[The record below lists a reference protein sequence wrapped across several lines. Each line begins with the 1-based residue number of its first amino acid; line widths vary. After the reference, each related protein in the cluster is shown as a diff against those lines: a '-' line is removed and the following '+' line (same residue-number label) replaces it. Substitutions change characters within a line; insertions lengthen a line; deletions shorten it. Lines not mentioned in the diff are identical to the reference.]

1 MAAVCVAGGDE
12 CVGVSEGRLA
22 AAGRGACRSILL
34 PGRLAGKCHL
44 QAVTSGSLS
53 MRAILSGKAGCG
65 LVEEDCRLVLF
76 GFGWRRFALGGFSL
90 ERRLCCRVRNPCH
103 RTRKPCR
110 RAHILQRCLPM
121 PCWWVQILCQRVCK
135 LLWAIDKRCFHAY
148 IVCRWLC
155 IRC

>member
-22 AAGRGACRSILL
+22 AHAGRFAAAGRDSCRSILL
-34 PGRLAGKCHL
+34 PGRLAGKCHF

-65 LVEEDCRLVLF
+65 LVEEDCRLVRI

-90 ERRLCCRVRNPCH
+90 GRRLPRRCRNPCRRDH
-103 RTRKPCR
+103 KPCPR
-110 RAHILQRCLPM
+110 THILQRCLPM
-121 PCWWVQILCQRVCK
+121 PCWCGQILCRRICK
-135 LLWAIDKRCFHAY
+135 PLWAIDKRC
-148 IVCRWLC
+148 
-155 IRC
+155 RCA